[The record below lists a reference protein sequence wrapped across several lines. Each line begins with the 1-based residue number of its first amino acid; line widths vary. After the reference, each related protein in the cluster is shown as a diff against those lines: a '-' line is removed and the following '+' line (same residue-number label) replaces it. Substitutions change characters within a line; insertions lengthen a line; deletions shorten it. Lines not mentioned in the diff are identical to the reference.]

1 MTMHIS
7 SHGIALIQ
15 NYEGLRTTAYK
26 PLKNESGWTIGYGH
40 HGPDVNEHS
49 ACTELEAERLL
60 KLDLEKVERQI
71 TAALNADEIEVTQ
84 GMFDALCSLLFNLS
98 GKRTK
103 DGRQLTPIQTLISYK
118 LWAKMKK
125 GDKYGASLEFL
136 DINKAGGVVLP
147 GLTKRRQAEQKLF
160 LS

>member
-40 HGPDVNEHS
+40 HGPDVKPGTV
-49 ACTELEAERLL
+49 CTEQWAYEQL
-60 KLDLEKVERQI
+60 KRDLRQVEHQLI
-71 TAALNADEIEVTQ
+71 SALNADEIEVTQ
-84 GMFDALCSLLFNLS
+84 GQFDALCSLLFNLS
-98 GKRTK
+98 GGILRLVKF
-103 DGRQLTPIQTLISYK
+103 K
-118 LWAKMKK
+118 LWAKLKAGDVK
-125 GDKYGASLEFL
+125 GAASEFL
-136 DINKAGGVVLP
+136 DINKAGGQEVR
-147 GLTKRRQAEQKLF
+147 GLTLRRRAEARLF

>member
-40 HGPDVNEHS
+40 HGPDVKPGS
-49 ACTELEAERLL
+49 VCTEQWAYEQLL
-60 KLDLEKVERQI
+60 RDLRQVEHQLI
-71 TAALNADEIEVTQ
+71 SALNADEIEVTQ
-84 GMFDALCSLLFNLS
+84 GQFDALCSLLFNLS
-98 GKRTK
+98 GGIRRLVKF
-103 DGRQLTPIQTLISYK
+103 K
-118 LWAKMKK
+118 LWAKLKAGDVK
-125 GDKYGASLEFL
+125 GAAHEFL
-136 DINKAGGVVLP
+136 DINKAGGVEVK
-147 GLTKRRQAEQKLF
+147 GLTLRRRAEARLF

>member
-1 MTMHIS
+1 MKIS
-7 SHGIALIQ
+7 SHAIALIQ
-15 NYEGLRTTAYK
+15 NFEGLRTTAYK
-26 PLKNESGWTIGYGH
+26 PVSSESGWTIGYGH
-40 HGPDVNEHS
+40 HGPDVKKNS
-49 ACTELEAERLL
+49 ICTEIEAEHIL
-60 KLDLEKVERQI
+60 KADLERVEKQVI
-71 TAALNADEIEVTQ
+71 AALNADELEVTQ

-98 GKRTK
+98 GKKTK
-103 DGRQLTPIQTLISYK
+103 DGRWLSPIQVLTGYK
-118 LWAKMKK
+118 LWDKMKK

>member
-1 MTMHIS
+1 MKIS
-7 SHGIALIQ
+7 SHAIALIQ
-15 NYEGLRTTAYK
+15 NFEGLRTTAYK
-26 PLKNESGWTIGYGH
+26 PVSSESGWTIGYGH
-40 HGPDVNEHS
+40 HGPDVKKNS
-49 ACTELEAERLL
+49 ICTEIEAEHLL
-60 KLDLEKVERQI
+60 KSDLEKIERQVI
-71 TAALNADEIEVTQ
+71 AALNADEIEVTQ

-98 GKRTK
+98 GKKTK
-103 DGRQLTPIQTLISYK
+103 DGRWLSPIQVLTGYK

-136 DINKAGGVVLP
+136 DINKAGGVVLQ